1 MDDSVSKQ
9 DTHFFNVF
17 SAVIG
22 LLALVAVGIFAFSR
36 IVAKH
41 TQDRQFLAEAEY
53 SRRVQARIAPPSQV
67 AIAGQDNSAMAIK
80 VEGVAQGGSASAAAM
95 PKSGAELLQQTCD
108 ACHGQGIAGAPKLGD
123 KAAWAPRVA
132 EGKATLYEH
141 ALKGFQGHSGVMPA
155 KGGRADISDELVKQA
170 VDQMVQ
176 MAQ

>member
-1 MDDSVSKQ
+1 
-9 DTHFFNVF
+9 
-17 SAVIG
+17 
-22 LLALVAVGIFAFSR
+22 
-36 IVAKH
+36 
-41 TQDRQFLAEAEY
+41 
-53 SRRVQARIAPPSQV
+53 
-67 AIAGQDNSAMAIK
+67 MAIK
-80 VEGVAQGGSASAAAM
+80 VEGVAQGGSASATAM